1 MEKLIDAEGLA
12 IDLIHSMDYCDDI
25 LEIVERQPEAIV
37 RCKDC
42 IHLSNDRIA
51 PERHRICRKYGVGKP
66 DDGFCDEGERKEVE
80 DEI

>member
-42 IHLSNDRIA
+42 KYADIFHNCDRVSWWGSA
-51 PERHRICRKYGVGKP
+51 
-66 DDGFCDEGERKEVE
+66 DDYCSRGQRKEAD
-80 DEI
+80 DETR